1 MWTSDIQKR
10 RGLILI
16 LSSPSGTGKSSL
28 IQKIMTRD
36 SDIRFSISVTTRP
49 PRGPEQ
55 NGTAYTFVSEE
66 TFDALR
72 QDPDYFIEHAMCY
85 GYQYGTPKK
94 PIEEMLQSG
103 KDIVMDIS
111 WEGAKIFLETMPQD
125 VVTVFVLPPSLEI
138 LKERLRQRGQDS
150 LESIAHRMHMA
161 SQEIKHKIFYHYL
174 LLNEDLDRTA
184 DQLYTILQ
192 SERMRTHR
200 LLSRST

>member
-1 MWTSDIQKR
+1 MWTSDLQRR

-49 PRGPEQ
+49 PRGEEQ

-66 TFDALR
+66 TFDTLR

-125 VVTVFVLPPSLEI
+125 VVTVFILPPSLERTV
-138 LKERLRQRGQDS
+138 KAERPGFS
-150 LESIAHRMHMA
+150 
-161 SQEIKHKIFYHYL
+161 
-174 LLNEDLDRTA
+174 
-184 DQLYTILQ
+184 
-192 SERMRTHR
+192 
-200 LLSRST
+200 